1 MNISQTNSPGANN
14 PIAKVIAWFGTTLGQ
29 LFISVLIPALTFLVL
44 WQGYIFLQRA
54 AAPQIVQV
62 LVAIVWG
69 VGGVALLFTVT
80 NWLVVKLPTK
90 IARKLQPFVFVG
102 PAVVIMGWFLAVPV
116 VRSLIAS
123 FRNYLGTA
131 WVGLENYKF
140 AFTDPRMLE
149 TFRNN
154 LLWLVFGTFFS
165 VAFGLLIATLADRSK
180 AEVLYKSIIFTPYA
194 LSFVGAGVIW
204 KFIYTYKGTGV
215 GIREIGLLNAVVT
228 ALGGTPQPWLNLT
241 PWNNFFLIVIMVW
254 LQTGYAMVILSSA
267 IKGVPAELLEAARI
281 DGANEFKIFFSI
293 IIPYIKGTLLTVT
306 TTIII
311 FSLKTFDIVRVMTG
325 GNNGTN
331 VIANE
336 FYLQSF
342 TYNHAG
348 RASAIAIIL
357 LLLVTPVIINNIRS
371 FNQQRRGS
379 NGKESKIPKIIPKLL
394 DEFRSDFHLRNVD
407 DTHPGNSDYFFP
419 PQ

>member
-1 MNISQTNSPGANN
+1 MNSTQTESPGANN
-14 PIAKVIAWFGTTLGQ
+14 PITKILSWFGTALGQ
-29 LFISVLIPALTFLVL
+29 LFISVLVPAITFLVL
-44 WQGYIFLQRA
+44 WQGYLFLQRA

-69 VGGVALLFTVT
+69 VGGVALLYVVT
-80 NWLVVKLPTK
+80 NWLVMKLPKK
-90 IARKLQPFVFVG
+90 IARTLQPFVFVG

-116 VRSLIAS
+116 IRSLIAS
-123 FRNYLGTA
+123 FKNYLGTG
-131 WVGLENYKF
+131 WVGLENYRF

-204 KFIYTYKGTGV
+204 KFIYTYKGTGI

-293 IIPYIKGTLLTVT
+293 IVPYIKGTLLTVT
-306 TTIII
+306 TTIVI

-348 RASAIAIIL
+348 RASAIAIVL
-357 LLLVTPVIINNIRS
+357 LLLVTPVIINNVRS
-371 FNQQRRGS
+371 FNQQRRG
-379 NGKESKIPKIIPKLL
+379 
-394 DEFRSDFHLRNVD
+394 F
-407 DTHPGNSDYFFP
+407 
-419 PQ
+419 

>member
-1 MNISQTNSPGANN
+1 MSITQTKSPGANN
-14 PIAKVIAWFGTTLGQ
+14 LIAKALSWFGTTIGQ
-29 LFISVLIPALTFLVL
+29 LFISVLVPAITFLVL
-44 WQGYIFLQRA
+44 WQGYLFLQRA

-69 VGGVALLFTVT
+69 VGGVALLYVVT
-80 NWLVVKLPTK
+80 NWLVMKLPKKVSKT
-90 IARKLQPFVFVG
+90 LQPFVFVG

-116 VRSLIAS
+116 IRSLIAS
-123 FRNYLGTA
+123 FRNYLGTE
-131 WVGLENYKF
+131 WVGLENFKF

-204 KFIYTYKGTGV
+204 KFIYTYKGTGI

-293 IIPYIKGTLLTVT
+293 IVPYIKGTLLTVT

-311 FSLKTFDIVRVMTG
+311 FSLKTFDVVRVMTG

-348 RASAIAIIL
+348 RASAIAIVL
-357 LLLVTPVIINNIRS
+357 LLLVTPVIVNNVRS
-371 FNQQRRGS
+371 FNQQRRG
-379 NGKESKIPKIIPKLL
+379 
-394 DEFRSDFHLRNVD
+394 F
-407 DTHPGNSDYFFP
+407 
-419 PQ
+419 

>member
-1 MNISQTNSPGANN
+1 MNSTQTESPGANN
-14 PIAKVIAWFGTTLGQ
+14 PITKILSWFGTALGQ
-29 LFISVLIPALTFLVL
+29 LFISVLVPAITFLVL
-44 WQGYIFLQRA
+44 WQGYLFLQRA

-69 VGGVALLFTVT
+69 VGGVALLYVVT
-80 NWLVVKLPTK
+80 NWLVMKLPKK
-90 IARKLQPFVFVG
+90 IARTLQPFVFVG

-116 VRSLIAS
+116 IRSLIAS
-123 FRNYLGTA
+123 FKNYLGTE
-131 WVGLENYKF
+131 WVGLENFKF

-204 KFIYTYKGTGV
+204 KFIYTYKGTGI

-293 IIPYIKGTLLTVT
+293 IVPYIKGTLLTVT
-306 TTIII
+306 TTIVI

-348 RASAIAIIL
+348 RASAIAIVL
-357 LLLVTPVIINNIRS
+357 LLLVTPVIINNVRS
-371 FNQQRRGS
+371 FNQQRRG
-379 NGKESKIPKIIPKLL
+379 
-394 DEFRSDFHLRNVD
+394 F
-407 DTHPGNSDYFFP
+407 
-419 PQ
+419 